1 SVVHR
6 SPHPG
11 WVAETISSAY
21 PYACIAGS
29 GMLSLA
35 ASGAAQA
42 ARSDGLVEVLGCR
55 VGLVPGVAPGGPGGP
70 VGSVRGTC
78 APGTPS
84 APTSGAVTS
93 IIVKAVKA
101 RCVFAGRPGIR
112 RPPSMTDATI
122 IATITTPVTA
132 SRPAG
137 RSGQVASARPVA
149 RS

>member
-1 SVVHR
+1 MPASVVHR

-11 WVAETISSAY
+11 WVAETASSAY

-29 GMLSLA
+29 GMRSLA

-70 VGSVRGTC
+70 VGSVPGTC

-84 APTSGAVTS
+84 APAPGAVTS
-93 IIVKAVKA
+93 IIAKAW
-101 RCVFAGRPGIR
+101 CVFVGRPGIR
-112 RPPSMTDATI
+112 RPPSMTDAAV
-122 IATITTPVTA
+122 IATITTPGTA
-132 SRPAG
+132 S
-137 RSGQVASARPVA
+137 
-149 RS
+149 

>member
-1 SVVHR
+1 MPASVVHR

-11 WVAETISSAY
+11 WVAETASSAY

-55 VGLVPGVAPGGPGGP
+55 VGLVPGVTPGGL

-93 IIVKAVKA
+93 IIAKAW
-101 RCVFAGRPGIR
+101 CVFVERPGI
-112 RPPSMTDATI
+112 T
-122 IATITTPVTA
+122 
-132 SRPAG
+132 
-137 RSGQVASARPVA
+137 
-149 RS
+149 